1 MPHFQL
7 PEETLT
13 DRSEQIHQFVTTI
26 LGDQEGWVVCG
37 LMSQAGP
44 KGQLNRQV
52 DFLYPENIEDLVE
65 WAVSHQNEDTYI
77 SPLVYGNMRKKNKDG
92 SDGNIRRIPENA
104 LTSMVVYQDS
114 DTCTPDKF
122 RLTPSIHVES
132 SAGRYQDYWVLTEPV
147 DSDRAADA
155 SRRIAIAHKADGSDP
170 SSWSANKYLRIPG
183 TTNTRHGFPEQVSS
197 HMSGEMY
204 DIEEIEGKYA
214 DVSFEEKPLMRL
226 PAEVSFDDV
235 QDLPEYATA
244 LAKIPGTFKMSLITD
259 EPSATQDRSTLRY
272 RLLCD
277 LFRQPELT
285 FEDVLAVAWHA
296 PASRKWRE
304 DPRNLRGLIAE
315 ALKAQQD
322 VAYDKA
328 TVISQVNP
336 EELITEETKIER
348 PSVVLVTDEERILA
362 ENEMDFIKRY
372 ERWSMERLGVAH
384 NGPYARQNAWSVL
397 SGAFCDIGRIPHTGD
412 ALNLFMIALGGSG
425 SGKSSS
431 RRLWKSCLWEIFD
444 EDQGWLL
451 GSDASPV
458 ALQEKLIE
466 RDGKVSFFAADE
478 AHGFFKSTNS
488 QQWAEGIYEKMAE
501 YYNGDV
507 PPMLRASQG
516 RRELSGKSA
525 KTFFN
530 VHFMGT
536 FKGELSLPA
545 QLNTGL
551 FHTGFLARFVWY
563 IGDEKIITDETLR
576 ETNGNADA
584 ALHGFEH
591 QARQWAAEFAN
602 TKKILKAKTGRSVI
616 AMNLTD
622 SALDRFSRFKV
633 TTRDMASTRA
643 EWGILEPSLT
653 RLWESTRKAASLLAL
668 EDGRTLVEYQDV
680 VIAITHAE
688 EWVANLF
695 TIAAQIS
702 ASAWAREVDEIEMF
716 LLQKNGTA
724 AREVVLRKFGS
735 RHPRDLIQQ
744 IDSLIEQGRV
754 KTAEDKG
761 RKLLEVVK

>member
-1 MPHFQL
+1 MTDIGDTIYQFF
-7 PEETLT
+7 ET
-13 DRSEQIHQFVTTI
+13 V
-26 LGDQEGWVVCG
+26 LGGQEGWVILG
-37 LMSQAGP
+37 LMDQAGP
-44 KGQLNRQV
+44 KGQLNRQF
-52 DFLYPENIEDLVE
+52 DFQYPEALEDMVE
-65 WAVSHQNEDTYI
+65 WAESHRNEDAYL
-77 SPLVYGNMRKKNKDG
+77 SPLIYGPMRKKNRDG

-104 LTSMVVYQDS
+104 LSSLVVYQDS
-114 DTCTPDKF
+114 DSCRPENF

-147 DSDRAADA
+147 TAERAADA
-155 SRRIAIAHKADGSDP
+155 SRRIAIAHKAQGSDP
-170 SSWSANKYLRIPG
+170 SSWSANKFLRIPG
-183 TTNTRHGFPEQVSS
+183 TTNTRHGFPEQVSVR
-197 HMSGEMY
+197 MSGELY
-204 DIEEIEGKYA
+204 DIEEVEGKYS
-214 DVSFEEKPLMRL
+214 DVTFEEKPLMRL

-244 LAKIPGTFKMSLITD
+244 LGKIPGTFKMSLITD
-259 EPSATQDRSTLRY
+259 EPSPTQDRSTLRY

-277 LFRQPELT
+277 LFRCPELS
-285 FEDVLAVAWHA
+285 FEEVLAVAWHA

-322 VAYDKA
+322 VAYRDA
-328 TVISQVNP
+328 TVIESVDP
-336 EELITEETKIER
+336 EELIVPEAQIER
-348 PSVVLVTDEERILA
+348 VGLELITDDERTLAVA
-362 ENEMDFIKRY
+362 ENDFISKY
-372 ERWSMERLGVAH
+372 ERWSMDRLGPAH
-384 NGPYARQNAWSVL
+384 NGPYARMNAWSVL
-397 SGAFCDIGRIPHTGD
+397 SGAFCEIGRIPYTGD
-412 ALNLFMIALGGSG
+412 SMNLFLTGLGGSG

-431 RRLWKSCLWEIFD
+431 RRLWKACLSEIFEHD
-444 EDQGWLL
+444 SGWML

-478 AHGFFKSTNS
+478 AHGFFKATNS

-507 PPMLRASQG
+507 PPMLRVAQG

-525 KTFFN
+525 RTFFN

-551 FHTGFLARFVWY
+551 FHTGFLARFIWY
-563 IGDEKIITDETLR
+563 IGDEKQVTDESLR
-576 ETNGNADA
+576 ETNGDA
-584 ALHGFEH
+584 EAAVSGFEY

-602 TKKILKAKTGRSVI
+602 TKKILKAKTGKGVM

-622 SALDRFSRFKV
+622 GALERFSKFKIQ
-633 TTRDMASTRA
+633 TRDLAMTRP
-643 EWGILEPSLT
+643 EWGVLEPSLT

-668 EDGRTLVEYQDV
+668 EDGRSSVELRDV
-680 VIAITHAE
+680 IIAIMHAE
-688 EWVANLF
+688 EWVSNLF

-702 ASAWAREVDEIEMF
+702 ASAWAREVDEIESF
-716 LLQKNGTA
+716 ILQKGSSTG
-724 AREVVLRKFGS
+724 REVVMRKFGS
-735 RHPRDLIQQ
+735 RHPRDLMQQ

-761 RKLLEVVK
+761 KKLLQIVR

>member
-1 MPHFQL
+1 M
-7 PEETLT
+7 T
-13 DRSEQIHQFVTTI
+13 DTSDMIYQFFDAV
-26 LGDQEGWVVCG
+26 LGGQEGWVVLG
-37 LMSQAGP
+37 LMDQAGP
-44 KGQLNRQV
+44 RGQLNRQY
-52 DFLYPENIEDLVE
+52 DFQYPEALEDMVE
-65 WAVSHQNEDTYI
+65 WAESHRNEDAYL
-77 SPLVYGNMRKKNKDG
+77 SPLIYGPMRKKNRDG

-104 LTSMVVYQDS
+104 ISSLVVYQDS
-114 DTCTPDKF
+114 DTCRPEKF

-147 DSDRAADA
+147 AAERAADA

-170 SSWSANKYLRIPG
+170 SSWSANKYLRIPS
-183 TTNTRHGFPEQVSS
+183 TTNTRHGFPERVEAGF
-197 HMSGEMY
+197 SGELY
-204 DIEEIEGKYA
+204 DVEEIEGKYA
-214 DVSFEEKPLMRL
+214 DVTFEEKPLMRL

-235 QDLPEYATA
+235 QDLPEYGTA

-259 EPSATQDRSTLRY
+259 EPSASQDRSTLRY

-277 LFRQPELT
+277 LFRTDLT
-285 FEDVLAVAWHA
+285 FEEVLAVAWHS
-296 PASRKWRE
+296 PSSRKWRE

-322 VAYDKA
+322 VAYRDSV
-328 TVISQVNP
+328 VIEAVSP
-336 EELITEETKIER
+336 EELIVADQKVER
-348 PSVVLVTDEERILA
+348 PAVELVSDEERTLA
-362 ENEMDFIKRY
+362 TSEADFISRY
-372 ERWSMERLGVAH
+372 ERWSMDRLGPAH
-384 NGPYARQNAWSVL
+384 NGPYARMNAWSVL
-397 SGAFCDIGRIPHTGD
+397 SGAFCEVGRIPYTGD
-412 ALNLFMIALGGSG
+412 SLNLFMTALGGSG

-431 RRLWKSCLWEIFD
+431 RRLWKACIGEIFEHD
-444 EDQGWLL
+444 SGWLL

-507 PPMLRASQG
+507 PPMLRVAQG

-525 KTFFN
+525 RTFFN

-536 FKGELSLPA
+536 LKGELSLPA

-551 FHTGFLARFVWY
+551 FHTGFLARFIWY
-563 IGDEKIITDETLR
+563 IGDEKQVTDESLR
-576 ETNGNADA
+576 ETNGDSEA
-584 ALHGFEH
+584 AVSGFEY

-602 TKKILKAKTGRSVI
+602 TKKILKAKTGKGVFG
-616 AMNLTD
+616 MNLSA
-622 SALDRFSRFKV
+622 SALDRMSDFKRK
-633 TTRDMASTRA
+633 TRDMAMSRA

-668 EDGRTLVEYQDV
+668 EDGRVEVGLQDV
-680 VIAITHAE
+680 IIAILHAE
-688 EWVANLF
+688 EWVSNLF

-702 ASAWAREVDEIEMF
+702 ASAWAREVDEIEAF
-716 LLQKNGTA
+716 VILKGGSALRT
-724 AREVVLRKFGS
+724 VVLRKFGS
-735 RHPRDLIQQ
+735 RHPRDLMQQ
-744 IDSLIEQGRV
+744 IDMLVEQGRL

-761 RKLLEVVK
+761 KKLLEVVK